1 VLLGRGVISSSVE
14 SRSWSVAFFSALA
27 FVTCV
32 AVLVLIADP
41 PDVVAAII
49 AVVAI
54 GVVLRTFVPASVWA
68 RPRGRRVKGRAAD
81 HPQRA
86 TTEPSVDHQA

>member
-1 VLLGRGVISSSVE
+1 
-14 SRSWSVAFFSALA
+14 VAFLSALA

-54 GVVLRTFVPASVWA
+54 GVVLRTFVPASGWA
-68 RPRGRRVKGRAAD
+68 RPRGRRVKDRAAD
-81 HPQRA
+81 HPSARS
-86 TTEPSVDHQA
+86 TEPSVDHQA